1 MPGKS
6 GLKVPGRITLAYGS
20 GGRLTHEL
28 VSGLFARAFANKAL
42 AELADSAV
50 IKAGRERLAFTTD
63 GYVVS
68 PLFFPGGDIGKL
80 AVCGTVN
87 DLAVKGARPL
97 ALSASFIIEEGFDG
111 ELLKKAVL
119 SMKAA
124 AAEAGVDIVTGDTKV
139 VDKGKADGLFIS
151 TAGVGLIPA
160 GRDLSFG
167 ALRPGDELLVSGP
180 LGDHGVAVMNARNNL
195 GLSGLRSDC
204 APLNGLTEKALSAGA
219 VRAMRDLTRG
229 GLATALNEAAAASG
243 LSIELDEEKVPVSPV
258 TANACALLGLDP
270 LYSANEGR
278 MMLFCPPSSSAKV
291 LRALRSHR
299 YGRGAVIAGRVLG
312 KGGDVTLRTAVGGS
326 RLLRMLEG
334 EQLPRIC

>member
-6 GLKVPGRITLAYGS
+6 RLKVPGRITLAYGS

-42 AELADSAV
+42 AELADSAE

-97 ALSASFIIEEGFDG
+97 ALSASFIIEEGFEG
-111 ELLKKAVL
+111 GLLEKAVL

-160 GRDLSFG
+160 GRTLSFG
-167 ALRPGDELLVSGP
+167 ALRTGDELIISGP

-204 APLNGLTEKALSAGA
+204 APLGGMLEKALSAGA

-229 GLATALNEAAAASG
+229 GLATSLNEAAAASG

-270 LYSANEGR
+270 LYSANEGKA
-278 MMLFCPPSSSAKV
+278 MLFCPPSSSAKV
-291 LRALRSHR
+291 LRVLRTHR